1 MPMTRSHLQPKKI
14 LIIDDDEDDYFITS
28 DYIKDI
34 PGQTFVLDWCPN
46 FETGLKFILER
57 AYDIYLID
65 YRLGAHT
72 GLDLI
77 RSAIEHHCDE
87 PLILLTGK
95 GNQKIDMEAMQ
106 VGATDYLVKTELTTE
121 KLERCI
127 RYALERSES
136 MRALRHNER
145 KYRSIFERS
154 KDAVFLSDQDLRI
167 KDANQVM
174 VTLLGYSREELAER
188 RLTDFIDDPQDKA
201 HLDGRLK
208 HWGEIND
215 WEIVLSS
222 KEGQKL
228 NCILSASMEHDEA
241 EGAYFQGIIHDIT
254 ALKKAEKVT
263 LQAEKLAAAGRLVR
277 TLAHEV
283 RNPLNNINLSAE
295 QLLHDSKDADQ
306 VVYLDI
312 IRRNTQRIEGLISE
326 LLNSS
331 RPTEMVLTR
340 SDLVELMEQ
349 TIEAAID
356 RINLKKIK
364 LKRIFP
370 ESPLA
375 VEADAQKLRIAL
387 LNIIINAVE
396 AMEPG
401 RGELV
406 VGLLQD
412 PHHYVV
418 QITDNGCGISQEHL
432 SRLFEPY
439 FTSKRNGMGLGLAA
453 TLNIV
458 QAHRGTIDVRS
469 EIQKGTTFTLSF
481 PKA

>member
-1 MPMTRSHLQPKKI
+1 MTRSTLHPKKI
-14 LIIDDDEDDYFITS
+14 LIIDDDEDDYFITV

-34 PGQTFVLDWCPN
+34 PGQTFVLDWCPQY
-46 FETGLKFILER
+46 ETGLARILER

-77 RSAIEHHCDE
+77 RNAIAHRCDE

-106 VGATDYLVKTELTTE
+106 VGATDYLVKTELNTE

-127 RYALERSES
+127 RYALERSDS

-154 KDAVFLSDQDLRI
+154 KDAVFLSDHDLRI
-167 KDANQVM
+167 KDVNQAM
-174 VTLLGYSREELAER
+174 ITLLGYSKTELSEL
-188 RLTDFIDDPQDKA
+188 RLTDLIDDERDKA
-201 HLDGRLK
+201 HLDDRLK
-208 HWGEIND
+208 HRGEIND
-215 WEIVLSS
+215 WEIILSG

-228 NCILSASMEHDEA
+228 SCVLSASMEHEES

-254 ALKKAEKVT
+254 ALKRAEKIT
-263 LQAEKLAAAGRLVR
+263 LQAEKLAATGRLVR

-295 QLLHDSKDADQ
+295 QLLQDSTDPDQ
-306 VVYLDI
+306 GIYLDI
-312 IRRNTQRIEGLISE
+312 IRRNSHRIEALISE

-331 RPTEMVLTR
+331 RPSEMALGKNN
-340 SDLVELMEQ
+340 LAELLEQ
-349 TIEAAID
+349 AIEVATD
-356 RINLKKIK
+356 RMNLKKVRLRRVFPETTLHIEADPDK
-364 LKRIFP
+364 LK
-370 ESPLA
+370 
-375 VEADAQKLRIAL
+375 IAL

-396 AMEPG
+396 AMETG
-401 RGELV
+401 GELIV
-406 VGLLQD
+406 CLLQD
-412 PHHYVV
+412 PQHHVI
-418 QITDNGCGISQEHL
+418 QITDNGCGISQEDL

-458 QAHRGTIDVRS
+458 QAHKGTIDVRS
-469 EIQKGTTFTLSF
+469 EVQKGTTFTLSF

>member
-1 MPMTRSHLQPKKI
+1 MTKSTLHPKKI
-14 LIIDDDEDDYFITS
+14 LIIDDDEDDFFITS

-34 PGQTFVLDWCPN
+34 PSQTFVLDWCQHY
-46 FETGLKFILER
+46 EAGLARILER

-77 RSAIEHHCDE
+77 RSAIAHHCDE

-106 VGATDYLVKTELTTE
+106 VGATDYLVKTELNTE

-127 RYALERSES
+127 RYALERTEN

-154 KDAVFLSDQDLRI
+154 KDAVFLSDKDLRI
-167 KDANQVM
+167 RDVNEGM
-174 VTLLGYSREELAER
+174 ITLLGYSREELSA
-188 RLTDFIDDPQDKA
+188 LTLPGLIEDEQDRA

-208 HWGEIND
+208 RWGEIND
-215 WEIVLSS
+215 WEIVLTG
-222 KEGQKL
+222 KYGQRL
-228 NCILSASMEHDEA
+228 SCILSAAMEHDEV
-241 EGAYFQGIIHDIT
+241 EGDYFQGIIHDIT
-254 ALKKAEKVT
+254 ALKKAEKIT
-263 LQAEKLAAAGRLVR
+263 LQAEKLAATGRLVR

-283 RNPLNNINLSAE
+283 RNPLNNINLSSE
-295 QLLHDSKDADQ
+295 QLQHDLKDPEQAI
-306 VVYLDI
+306 YLDI
-312 IRRNTQRIEGLISE
+312 IRRNSHRIEALISE
-326 LLNSS
+326 LLDSS
-331 RPTEMVLTR
+331 RPTEMALGR
-340 SDLVELMEQ
+340 NDLRELLEQ
-349 TIEAAID
+349 ALDVAAD
-356 RINLKKIK
+356 RINLKRVK
-364 LKRIFP
+364 LRKVFP
-370 ESPLA
+370 ESPFHMD
-375 VEADAQKLRIAL
+375 ADPGKLKIAL

-401 RGELV
+401 QGELI

-412 PHHYVV
+412 PEHYII

-439 FTSKRNGMGLGLAA
+439 FTSKRNGMGLGLAS

-458 QAHRGTIDVRS
+458 QSHRGTIDVRS
-469 EIQKGTTFTLSF
+469 EEQKGTTFTLFF
-481 PKA
+481 PRP